1 MYCIYICI
9 YIYICVCDVYL
20 YVYVYIYTILFMT
33 GRIGSLQEGS
43 QPYTRSDFSRGRMSN
58 GPGPSSWACVFPK
71 RPTAVGWISL
81 PPKGQVEKNRFQSV
95 PLQMLISYE
104 FSYDIHPSCCLML
117 LDAGCISRF
126 GMIWDDHHTPQVV
139 SKRLRSAHKSLL
151 SAVVDRDGF
160 SAKTGG
166 PTLPVG
172 IEM

>member
-1 MYCIYICI
+1 MWCIFICVCV
-9 YIYICVCDVYL
+9 YIYIQSYL
-20 YVYVYIYTILFMT
+20 WV
-33 GRIGSLQEGS
+33 GSYHCKKALS
-43 QPYTRSDFSRGRMSN
+43 HTLDLTFRGEE
-58 GPGPSSWACVFPK
+58 WATAPAPPAGHVFFPNDK
-71 RPTAVGWISL
+71 QLWDGYHC
-81 PPKGQVEKNRFQSV
+81 PPKVRSKNRFQSV

-104 FSYDIHPSCCLML
+104 FSYDIHPSCSLML

-172 IEM
+172 TEMWAEPVKYMRVVL